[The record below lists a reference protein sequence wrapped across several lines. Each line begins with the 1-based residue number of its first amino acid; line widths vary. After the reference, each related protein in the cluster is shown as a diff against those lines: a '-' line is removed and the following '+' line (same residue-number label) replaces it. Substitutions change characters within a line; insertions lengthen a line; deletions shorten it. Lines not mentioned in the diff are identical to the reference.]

1 MMPAAMSTDAP
12 RPAPA
17 GPLVQLA
24 TAIATGFGSGYS
36 PLAPGTAGT
45 AVGLLLFV
53 PLHSLAPLAQAV
65 VTLVGFLVGIWASTV
80 VARRVGKKD
89 PGIVVFDEIIG
100 IWATL
105 LFLPLTPLTALLGFL
120 LFRLLD
126 MVKPFPA
133 RQFEALPGGLGIM
146 ADDLMAGIYG
156 NLLLRVIA
164 LVVPFA

>member
-17 GPLVQLA
+17 GALSRLA
-24 TAIATGFGSGYS
+24 TVIGTGFGSGYS
-36 PLAPGTAGT
+36 PFAPGTAGT

-53 PLHSLAPLAQAV
+53 PLHELASVWQAI
-65 VTLVGFLVGIWASTV
+65 VTLVGFFVGIWASTE
-80 VARRVGKKD
+80 VARQVGKKD
-89 PGIVVFDEIIG
+89 PGVVVVDEIVG

-105 LFLPLTPLTALLGFL
+105 LFLPFTPLTAILGFL
-120 LFRLLD
+120 LFRVLD

-133 RQFEALPGGLGIM
+133 RQFESLPGGLGIM

-164 LVVPFA
+164 LVVPFS